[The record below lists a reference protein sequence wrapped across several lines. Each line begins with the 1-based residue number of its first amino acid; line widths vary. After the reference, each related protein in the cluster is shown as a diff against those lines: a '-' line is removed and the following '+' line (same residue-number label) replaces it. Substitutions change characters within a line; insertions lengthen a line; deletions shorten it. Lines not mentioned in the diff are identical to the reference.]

1 MSSGRC
7 RVARYRLPITR
18 RATGN
23 GKRETGNDSTRST
36 LHFSDTLSGVNA
48 SGLQLFA
55 RYAYPPNQ
63 RGYCGP
69 DEARTLIEYA
79 AAGITDPGLAM
90 LARAFHGPLP
100 YLTVMAQATGIHDP
114 FDRRLVEA
122 YWVGNPLLERVD
134 VAAFARVLDDAFRRR
149 MGGGWGFFEEAI
161 PAGGVPHH
169 SFHVFAVY
177 PWVGML
183 RGERTEP
190 LEILDRCRIR
200 WGTVMTVTGETAVVS
215 SQPLQWDGRSLSLG
229 PERPETVNLGADG
242 LRLAGEIA
250 LGDVVSMHWDWVCDR
265 LDRTGLRHLGTY
277 TRRHLEMVN
286 TRLAHSG
293 PAVVLD

>member
-1 MSSGRC
+1 M
-7 RVARYRLPITR
+7 APHTQ
-18 RATGN
+18 T
-23 GKRETGNDSTRST
+23 
-36 LHFSDTLSGVNA
+36 
-48 SGLQLFA
+48 GLQLFA

-79 AAGITDPGLAM
+79 SAGITDPGLAA
-90 LARAFHGPLP
+90 LAQAFHGPLP
-100 YLTVMAQATGIHDP
+100 YLTVMSQVTGIADP

-122 YWVGNPLLERVD
+122 YWVGNPILDLVD
-134 VAAFARVLDDAFRRR
+134 VSAFGRVLDEGFRRR

-169 SFHVFAVY
+169 SFHVLAVY

-200 WGTVMTVTGETAVVS
+200 WGTVVAVLGEQAVVTS
-215 SQPLQWDGRSLSLG
+215 RPLQWDGRRLYFG
-229 PERPETVNLGADG
+229 PERPETVSLGSGG
-242 LRLAGEIA
+242 LSLAGA
-250 LGDVVSMHWDWVCDR
+250 VAPGDVVAMHWDWICDR
-265 LDRTGLRHLGTY
+265 LDAAALGHLRTYTLRHLD
-277 TRRHLEMVN
+277 MVN

-293 PAVVLD
+293 PAKVLD

>member
-1 MSSGRC
+1 MPT
-7 RVARYRLPITR
+7 ALT
-18 RATGN
+18 
-23 GKRETGNDSTRST
+23 
-36 LHFSDTLSGVNA
+36 
-48 SGLQLFA
+48 GLQLFA

-79 AAGITDPGLAM
+79 TAGITDPGLAE

-100 YLTVMAQATGIHDP
+100 YLTVMAEVTGIGDP

-122 YWVGNPLLERVD
+122 YWVGSPILDRVD
-134 VAAFARVLDDAFRRR
+134 VSAFGRVLDEGFRRR

-183 RGERTEP
+183 RGERAEP
-190 LEILDRCRIR
+190 IEILDRCRIR
-200 WGTVMTVTGETAVVS
+200 WGRVMAVVGEQAIVM
-215 SQPLQWDGRSLSLG
+215 SQPLQWDGRRLFLG
-229 PERPETVNLGADG
+229 EERAETVTLGSGG
-242 LRLAGEIA
+242 LSLAGEIA
-250 LGDVVSMHWDWVCDR
+250 PGDIVSMHWDWVCDR
-265 LDRTGLRHLGTY
+265 LGRTGLGHLTAY
-277 TRRHLEMVN
+277 TLRHLEMVN
-286 TRLAHSG
+286 TRLAHPG
-293 PAVVLD
+293 PAKVLD